1 MKRLLSY
8 LKPHKWVMTLA
19 TVLVLFI
26 IAVELYRPIIIGN
39 AIDQYINGYYH
50 PYVEADVSASDAVNW
65 NGLVLSRSGRFLLF
79 SSAHYS
85 VCAAFQCPVRSI
97 PYAHLITSFRATR
110 SRSGS

>member
-50 PYVEADVSASDAVNW
+50 PYVEADVSAPDDINW
-65 NGLVLSRSGRFLLF
+65 NGLVLSRDETVSTAD
-79 SSAHYS
+79 SA
-85 VCAAFQCPVRSI
+85 
-97 PYAHLITSFRATR
+97 SFYQIFVWTDQY
-110 SRSGS
+110 